1 MVIDDVTIFLGKGA
15 ENFTEEEIRHCID
28 IEKSRHPQGSV
39 KELFIR
45 VERGWVQDH
54 VLEKC
59 KKFKIAL

>member
-39 KELFIR
+39 KELHIQ
-45 VERGWVQDH
+45 VERGWVQTW
-54 VLEKC
+54 VFEKC